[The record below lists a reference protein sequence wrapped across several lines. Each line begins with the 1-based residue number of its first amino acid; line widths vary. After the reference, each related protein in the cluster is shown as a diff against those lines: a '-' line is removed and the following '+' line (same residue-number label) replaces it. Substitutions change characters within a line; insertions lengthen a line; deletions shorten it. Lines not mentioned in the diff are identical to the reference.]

1 MPINPKKINSLLNIL
16 ALITV
21 IGGGIWTIF
30 LNDAQRIVV
39 VAGIVLALINLLGLR
54 YFFNR
59 NIK

>member
-1 MPINPKKINSLLNIL
+1 MPINRKKINSLLNIL

-21 IGGGIWTIF
+21 IGGGIWIIF